1 MTIGK
6 YNSKNANT
14 SEKPFLL
21 IKYQMDH
28 FQINGDQN
36 GDYLLKTLNCIKN
49 YTPAYQKMKN
59 NGVNLSAY

>member
-1 MTIGK
+1 
-6 YNSKNANT
+6 
-14 SEKPFLL
+14 
-21 IKYQMDH
+21 MDH